1 MMDGLGGLRM
11 MRQFDFKAA
20 NEWLTEN
27 WNVIKS
33 QQYIDVIK
41 RCIEKEKATDGN
53 Q

>member
-1 MMDGLGGLRM
+1 M
-11 MRQFDFKAA
+11 MRQFDIEAA

-41 RCIEKEKATDGN
+41 RCLEKEKKPLALTSDKK
-53 Q
+53 

>member
-1 MMDGLGGLRM
+1 MDGSGGLKM
-11 MRQFDFKAA
+11 MRQFDIEAA
-20 NEWLTEN
+20 NKGLTEN